1 MSDEPESSPLRRI
14 LVAADASPHS
24 RAALDAA
31 VRLAAVFGAEVEGLF
46 VEDERVLRAARLP
59 FATEVRTHSQS
70 PRSLSDRRVRR
81 QFRYRAEQAEAAL
94 RRAAERADVPHAFR
108 TVEGTVAAAL
118 LDAAADAD
126 LVALGKTSTDSSR
139 RRLGSTAHRLLADAP
154 APVLVSRTAVP
165 PGRPVLV
172 YYDGSDAAAR
182 ALDFAAR
189 LADRAENRL
198 TVLLPG
204 ADATTRLRETV
215 QSRCEGGVAPSV
227 RVLSPTETDRLAALA
242 RQLGDGLVVL
252 PGSCAALSS
261 AAPRRFLYD
270 LDRPLLL
277 VR

>member
-1 MSDEPESSPLRRI
+1 MSDEPESSPVRRI
-14 LVAADASPHS
+14 LVAADGSPHS

-31 VRLAAVFGAEVEGLF
+31 VRLAAVLGAAVDGLF

-70 PRSLSDRRVRR
+70 PAPLSDRRVRR
-81 QFRYRAEQAEAAL
+81 QFRDQAERAEATL
-94 RRAAERADVPHAFR
+94 RRAAERAEVAYEFR
-108 TVEGTVAAAL
+108 TAEGSVASVL
-118 LDAAADAD
+118 LEAAADTD

-139 RRLGSTAHRLLADAP
+139 RRLGSTARRLLTAAP
-154 APVLVSRTAVP
+154 TPVLVSRTAVP

-172 YYDGSDAAAR
+172 YYDGSDAAIR
-182 ALDFAAR
+182 ALDLAVQAALR
-189 LADRAENRL
+189 SL

-204 ADATTRLRETV
+204 VDEADRLRE
-215 QSRCEGGVAPSV
+215 AV
-227 RVLSPTETDRLAALA
+227 RAHCGDRADASIRILSPTELSRLAALA

-252 PGSCAALSS
+252 PDSCAALSS
-261 AAPRRFLYD
+261 TAPRPFLYD